1 MIYPTGQ
8 THLNGKVITNV
19 RVSWLPTE
27 LSAGNCSNCL
37 DVKML
42 SSTNP
47 PVITYEYIR
56 GTSYSFSITF
66 DFKREPISDFKYS
79 VRLNPNL
86 QQNYFSGID
95 ISYTATV
102 NVTPSVLALMDDTQ
116 TLSLDSVDAIAADNS
131 NNSTTSTNNR

>member
-8 THLNGKVITNV
+8 THLNGKIVTNV
-19 RVSWLPTE
+19 RVSWLPTS
-27 LSAGNCSNCL
+27 LSSGNCSNCL

-47 PVITYEYIR
+47 PNISYEYIQ

-86 QQNYFSGID
+86 QQTYFSGID

-102 NVTPSVLALMDDTQ
+102 NVTPSVLALWK
-116 TLSLDSVDAIAADNS
+116 
-131 NNSTTSTNNR
+131 